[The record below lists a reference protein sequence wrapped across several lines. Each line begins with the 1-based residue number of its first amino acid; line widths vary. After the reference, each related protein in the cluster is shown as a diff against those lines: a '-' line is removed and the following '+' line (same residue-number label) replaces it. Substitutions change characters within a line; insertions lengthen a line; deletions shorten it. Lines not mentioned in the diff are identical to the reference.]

1 MDYPRLSRLKVS
13 EFRSLSD
20 VDIPLGALTVLVGPN
35 GSGKTNVLNVLRF
48 LATTVRFDLS
58 DALKEWGGFTR
69 IKRQDIRSNDSDVII
84 EVNGQLTEYSSSKAL
99 DEYELRFD
107 IDNYG
112 SLTRSE
118 LFRFKRT
125 QGWGRRI
132 TISGTKVDIGPDNI
146 REIDPDKTGEIDPDT
161 TESLIRPGSRQFAT
175 THTTGLS
182 TLPRLSDEEGGEGI
196 RALAE
201 FLSSMRVLE
210 PDMNEVRLPSRLV
223 PGRLSDDAGNL
234 AAALHHLSSTDPESF
249 DSLQD
254 EMRYCLPG
262 LNSIEFVPFGGSGQA
277 VAVALRESGVNSL
290 IYLSD
295 ASFGTVRL
303 LALLTALHESDPPPF
318 TAIEEVDH
326 GLHPYAL
333 DLLVDRL
340 RAASEQ
346 TQILVTTHSPT
357 LVNRLRASEL
367 LVCARDP
374 QSGAS
379 LIPYINSE
387 QLNEQQQDSGIR
399 LGELWFAGAVGGVPD
414 MYL

>member
-1 MDYPRLSRLKVS
+1 MDYPRLSWLKVT
-13 EFRSLSD
+13 EFRSLAD
-20 VDIPLGALTVLVGPN
+20 VKIPLGALTVLVGPN

-58 DALKEWGGFTR
+58 DAIKEWGGFER
-69 IKRQDIRSNDSDVII
+69 VKRQGSRSNHGDVAIK
-84 EVNGQLTEYSSSKAL
+84 VSGQLTEYSSPGAL
-99 DEYELRFD
+99 DEYELCFWMDPNR
-107 IDNYG
+107 
-112 SLTRSE
+112 SLTRKE

-125 QGWGRRI
+125 QGPGRRI
-132 TISGTKVDIGPDNI
+132 TITGTDVDIGPDKTV
-146 REIDPDKTGEIDPDT
+146 EISPDT
-161 TESLIRPGSRQFAT
+161 TESRRGRFAT

-196 RALAE
+196 RDLAG

-210 PDMNEVRLPSRLV
+210 PDMNEARRPSRLV
-223 PGRLSDDAGNL
+223 PGRLSDDAGNI
-234 AAALHHLSSTDPESF
+234 AAALHYLSTNDPESF
-249 DSLQD
+249 DSLLG

-262 LNSIEFVPFGGSGQA
+262 LDSIKFVPFGGPGKA
-277 VAVALRESGVNSL
+277 VAVVLHERGVSSP

-303 LALLTALHESDPPPF
+303 LALLTALHEPDPPPF

-340 RAASEQ
+340 RAASER

-357 LVNRLRASEL
+357 LVNRLRAPEL

-379 LIPYINSE
+379 LIPYTNSE
-387 QLNEQQQDSGIR
+387 RINKLEQDSELG

-414 MYL
+414 MNL

>member
-13 EFRSLSD
+13 EFRSLAD

-58 DALKEWGGFTR
+58 DAIEEWGGFTR
-69 IKRQDIRSNDSDVII
+69 IKRQNIRSNDSDVVI
-84 EVNGQLTEYSSSKAL
+84 EVNGQLTEYSSSNAL
-99 DEYELRFD
+99 DEYELRFNTD
-107 IDNYG
+107 KNG

-118 LFRFKRT
+118 SFCFKRT
-125 QGWGRRI
+125 QGRGRRI
-132 TISGTKVDIGPDNI
+132 TISGTQVDIGPDNKE
-146 REIDPDKTGEIDPDT
+146 EIDTDT
-161 TESLIRPGSRQFAT
+161 TESLIRRDSRRFAT

-210 PDMNEVRLPSRLV
+210 PDMNKARRPSRPV
-223 PGRLSDDAGNL
+223 PGRLKNDARNL
-234 AAALHHLSSTDPESF
+234 AAALHHLSFTDRESF
-249 DSLQD
+249 DSLLR

-262 LNSIEFVPFGGSGQA
+262 LDNIEFSEVGGSGPA
-277 VAVALRESGVNSL
+277 VVVALRESGVSSP

-303 LALLTALHESDPPPF
+303 LALLTALHEPDPPPF

-340 RAASEQ
+340 RAASQ
-346 TQILVTTHSPT
+346 RTQILVTTHSPT
-357 LVNRLRASEL
+357 LVNRLRAPEL

-374 QSGAS
+374 RSGAS
-379 LIPYINSE
+379 LIPCMSSE
-387 QLNEQQQDSGIR
+387 RLRELEQYSELGF
-399 LGELWFAGAVGGVPD
+399 GELWFAGAVGGVPD